1 MRQGSFLRKGV
12 AQSADSGTR
21 PGLHGQTLI
30 SSGHPDLDRLLGGGV
45 PLGSLLLLLEDG
57 WSGHHA
63 TLIRYF
69 LAEGAACGQT
79 LLLAAAPTPLGG
91 LFKYLPAQLRGKAAE
106 KDEEEG
112 GKEQEDFKL
121 RIAWQYRRYIKTAS
135 SRAGS
140 IPVSLSPGSSPGLG
154 STVGGRS
161 GGGQAAVSSGGPSSS
176 SSSGGAASRK
186 PAGLRDWCH
195 RFDLLR
201 SAGEEG
207 LLQCQAQLLDC
218 GSRRVEQPSGDASV
232 SSGTQYLLSQA
243 AAFVQSLAPQ
253 QPAAAEQAAPAAM
266 AAAGAGARAPPAA
279 APTPRGPQHVGRIA
293 VLSLGSPGWRTD
305 CLAVGADSSNPAA
318 ADGSSWR
325 QGSLGGKQA
334 AAATAAGPVS
344 GAAIVQW
351 LLQLKG
357 LVRDQRCAVVV
368 SVPAA
373 QFSAADVAR
382 MQHFADCVVAF
393 ESVADDSDIARLAP
407 DPASV
412 AGLLHLRKLPS
423 LGAAAA
429 PVPEVA
435 LHLVR
440 HKRRR
445 LAITPVEID
454 PEAELADAEA
464 ASGAGKTAAAVLC
477 GGPTSGGR
485 QASLEF

>member
-1 MRQGSFLRKGV
+1 MHQWPTNVASSHGMDCSFAFTAV
-12 AQSADSGTR
+12 ADASLPSSADSTSGSRTNTVGR
-21 PGLHGQTLI
+21 PSQVPSCAAQGQGRREGRQAAGDHVCLMACVLLNTTL
-30 SSGHPDLDRLLGGGV
+30 PRRLFQ
-45 PLGSLLLLLEDG
+45 PCS
-57 WSGHHA
+57 A
-63 TLIRYF
+63 
-69 LAEGAACGQT
+69 AACRHLVQ
-79 LLLAAAPTPLGG
+79 
-91 LFKYLPAQLRGKAAE
+91 
-106 KDEEEG
+106 DEEEG

-140 IPVSLSPGSSPGLG
+140 IPASLSPGSSPGLG

-176 SSSGGAASRK
+176 GSSGGAASRK

-207 LLQCQAQLLDC
+207 LSQCQAQLLDC
-218 GSRRVEQPSGDASV
+218 GSRRVEQPSGGASV

-305 CLAVGADSSNPAA
+305 CLAVGADGSNPAA

-334 AAATAAGPVS
+334 AAAAAAGPVS

-382 MQHFADCVVAF
+382 MQHLADCVVAF
-393 ESVADDSDIARLAP
+393 ESVADDSDIAR
-407 DPASV
+407 
-412 AGLLHLRKLPS
+412 
-423 LGAAAA
+423 
-429 PVPEVA
+429 
-435 LHLVR
+435 
-440 HKRRR
+440 
-445 LAITPVEID
+445 
-454 PEAELADAEA
+454 
-464 ASGAGKTAAAVLC
+464 
-477 GGPTSGGR
+477 
-485 QASLEF
+485 